1 MVNSAHLAC
10 HLTDYIN
17 VKELIEGRCALI
29 MTANDFLI
37 TFSAPLSAIDFLSAI
52 HNIQTLSGYARERRG
67 RL

>member
-17 VKELIEGRCALI
+17 VKELMEGRCALI
-29 MTANDFLI
+29 MRPNDFLI

-52 HNIQTLSGYARERRG
+52 YIQTLSGYARERRG

>member
-1 MVNSAHLAC
+1 MVNSAHLTC

-17 VKELIEGRCALI
+17 VKELMEGRCALI

-37 TFSAPLSAIDFLSAI
+37 TFSAPLSAIDFLSAR
-52 HNIQTLSGYARERRG
+52 HIQTLSGYARERRG